1 MSIMMDKDK
10 ITHIYAEN
18 IELRLY
24 VFWFH
29 SKYKT
34 LGFDFF
40 RLLINRLNELIS
52 LPFVFMSSQQRVG
65 K

>member
-1 MSIMMDKDK
+1 MIDKDNV
-10 ITHIYAEN
+10 THIYADN

-34 LGFDFF
+34 LGFYFF
-40 RLLINRLNELIS
+40 RLLINPLNELIS
-52 LPFVFMSSQQRVG
+52 LPFVFMSLQQRVG